1 MSDLTVYKVLL
12 HYEVPLVVLAKN
24 SRAQN
29 YLGINYDDGEQ
40 ACKFYFCRIAPDVLR
55 LLLSEKIDVRY
66 VVTRGHKGKYEL
78 AELWGR
84 VGETCKTKKVEEISE
99 DLLPQ
104 PGMFLPG
111 HAPVSSSSKVKV
123 VDIDG
128 RWEVSDLKKFSDL
141 VQDCYAFGYA
151 LLGAT
156 GAVSKRE
163 IERVFHKYP
172 WRGGFSSVNF
182 FRSLYKGIPGQDRA
196 QIKSIEY
203 ASPGFVEFVV
213 NETVADSIR
222 DLIIDLNDDESL
234 ATATYKDV
242 YRRLQDKGWLGQSED
257 DLFLHADDKEEL
269 LELLGI
275 ACTAFGLKNYESHII
290 GLACEDML
298 ASVKIVLAYYRR
310 LKNLADYVAT
320 GKAQNVFHD

>member
-1 MSDLTVYKVLL
+1 MSELTVYKVLL

-24 SRAQN
+24 KQAQN

-40 ACKFYFCRIAPDVLR
+40 ACKFYFSRIAPDVLK
-55 LLLSEKIDVRY
+55 LLLYEKIDVRY
-66 VVTRGHKGKYEL
+66 AVTRGHKGKYEL

-84 VGETCKTKKVEEISE
+84 IGETCKTIKTEEISE

-111 HAPVSSSSKVKV
+111 HAPLSSSSKVKI

-257 DLFLHADDKEEL
+257 DLFLHADEKEEL
-269 LELLGI
+269 RDLLGT
-275 ACTAFGLKNYESHII
+275 ACTAFGLNNYENHII

>member
-12 HYEVPLVVLAKN
+12 EYEVPLVVLAKN

-29 YLGINYDDGEQ
+29 YLGINYDDGEY
-40 ACKFYFCRIAPDVLR
+40 ACKFYFCRIAPDVLK
-55 LLLSEKIDVRY
+55 LLLAEKIDVRY

-84 VGETCKTKKVEEISE
+84 VGEECKTNKVEEISE
-99 DLLPQ
+99 EILPQ

-111 HAPVSSSSKVKV
+111 HAPISSASKVKI

-151 LLGAT
+151 LLGAA
-156 GAVSKRE
+156 GAVTKRE

-182 FRSLYKGIPGQDRA
+182 FKTLYKGIPGQDRA

-203 ASPGFVEFVV
+203 ASPGSIEFFI

-222 DLIIDLNDDESL
+222 DLVIDLNDDESR
-234 ATATYKDV
+234 ATDTYRQI
-242 YRRLQDKGWLGQSED
+242 YRRLQDRGWLGKSED
-257 DLFLHADDKEEL
+257 DLALHSDDIVEL
-269 LELLGI
+269 RGLVDV
-275 ACTAFGLKNYESHII
+275 ACAAFGLKNHEDHIV
-290 GLACEDML
+290 GLASGDML

-310 LKNLADYVAT
+310 LKMLADYVAT